1 MKEIYTS
8 SHMWQLFEQS
18 FIQDMDIVSSS
29 SPVNPAL
36 EHYVTNTLMDI
47 ITTFFKSPFSD
58 QSTTV
63 QVSLIQNLNVAKVT
77 QCNKK
82 LNGIIIFQF

>member
-63 QVSLIQNLNVAKVT
+63 QVSV
-77 QCNKK
+77 
-82 LNGIIIFQF
+82 FQKSNDIAMKFNFNFTI